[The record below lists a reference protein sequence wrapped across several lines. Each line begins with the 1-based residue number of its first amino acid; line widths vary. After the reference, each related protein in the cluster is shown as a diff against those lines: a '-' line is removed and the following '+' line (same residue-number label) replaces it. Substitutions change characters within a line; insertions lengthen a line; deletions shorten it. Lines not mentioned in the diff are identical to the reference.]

1 MNGSKWVT
9 VAAPSPCWHARG
21 ELYFEVEVCEAVG
34 DVLVG
39 FAGANLE
46 VFFRYYVRR
55 ADIVTNDD
63 TSWAIYTDGNPRHR

>member
-1 MNGSKWVT
+1 MNGSEWVT

-34 DVLVG
+34 EVLVG
-39 FAGANLE
+39 FAGAN
-46 VFFRYYVRR
+46 FQ